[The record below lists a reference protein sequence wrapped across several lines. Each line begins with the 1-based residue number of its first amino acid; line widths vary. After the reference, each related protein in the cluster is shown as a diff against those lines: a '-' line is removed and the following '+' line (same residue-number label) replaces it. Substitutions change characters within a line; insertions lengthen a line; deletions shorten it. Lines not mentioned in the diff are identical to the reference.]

1 MNGFFLYNDTC
12 GLSSG
17 CPVGTT
23 IAIDRLCAPC
33 TSPCYSCSGS
43 LATCTSCISG
53 YYLYNTSSPT
63 CVQSCPPPL
72 FIDITL
78 QICTGCNGICL
89 TCFNETT
96 NCTSCPSGQFL
107 QINTCLSACDIGFY
121 AFGTTCTV
129 CPTNCSACISALSCT
144 GCSGGTYLDMT
155 SCVIICPSQRPIAN
169 VNGSCSTCTDTFCV
183 SCNASNYCSA
193 CYFPRLLVQG
203 SCLTACPVD
212 YVVDSNGTTCIYSP
226 TTVIN
231 GTTNATV
238 AESLATSSIFPLPF
252 TISAGFVA
260 IACLMSRFQHEKT
273 FIWGAL
279 YSLWGLLEWAAVGFL
294 LIYYKT

>member
-1 MNGFFLYNDTC
+1 MI
-12 GLSSG
+12 
-17 CPVGTT
+17 V
-23 IAIDRLCAPC
+23 
-33 TSPCYSCSGS
+33 
-43 LATCTSCISG
+43 
-53 YYLYNTSSPT
+53 
-63 CVQSCPPPL
+63 
-72 FIDITL
+72 
-78 QICTGCNGICL
+78 
-89 TCFNETT
+89 
-96 NCTSCPSGQFL
+96 
-107 QINTCLSACDIGFY
+107 
-121 AFGTTCTV
+121 
-129 CPTNCSACISALSCT
+129 
-144 GCSGGTYLDMT
+144 
-155 SCVIICPSQRPIAN
+155 CPSQRPIAN

-203 SCLTACPVD
+203 SCQTACPAN

-231 GTTNATV
+231 GTTNTTV
-238 AESLATSSIFPLPF
+238 AESLTSSSIFPLPF

-294 LIYYKT
+294 LIYYKTQGNDTAKLSYYLVLGGLGGLYFFNFIFVFVQNISLRNDRRLVSWLTGTFNSCWYYSATVIGLFATNKFKNILFCKLFNFTVFSAKLENVHCLRSYNAFGFFAFFSSLAVIAGTSMLLS